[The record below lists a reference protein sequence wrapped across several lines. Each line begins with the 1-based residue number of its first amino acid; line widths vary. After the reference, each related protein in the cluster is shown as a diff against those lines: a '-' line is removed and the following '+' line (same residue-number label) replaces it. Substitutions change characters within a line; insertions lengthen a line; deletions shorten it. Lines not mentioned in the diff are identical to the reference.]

1 MNVSCL
7 GMIRQARFFGEVP
20 EHSETESAC
29 GKQLGNGRD
38 AGLLAI
44 LP

>member
-7 GMIRQARFFGEVP
+7 GIRQARFFGELP

>member
-1 MNVSCL
+1 M
-7 GMIRQARFFGEVP
+7 RFFREVR

-44 LP
+44 LPCWKLQMDETR